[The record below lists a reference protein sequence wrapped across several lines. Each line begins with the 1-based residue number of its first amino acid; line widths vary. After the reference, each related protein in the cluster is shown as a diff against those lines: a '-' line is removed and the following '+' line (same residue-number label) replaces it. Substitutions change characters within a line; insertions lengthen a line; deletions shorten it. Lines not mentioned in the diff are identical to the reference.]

1 MLTTTNTLLLAGLAD
16 PENDAI
22 WREFHER
29 YQPILVAFARRFGLT
44 DDQAQ
49 DATQEA
55 LLRFVQEYRAGRYE
69 RSRGRLRS
77 WIFAIAR
84 ARILDQRRKRG
95 RSDAWRGD
103 SALANTPADDEL
115 EAAWEEE
122 WRRAILRQGILELRT
137 GTNTDPKTIRTFEL
151 LALEE
156 RTPQEVAE
164 LVGSTVNAVYVAKHR
179 ALDRLRAILTRLA
192 EEF

>member
-1 MLTTTNTLLLAGLAD
+1 MLTTTNTLLLEGLAD

-22 WREFHER
+22 WREFHGR
-29 YQPILVAFARRFGLT
+29 YQPVLVAFARRFGLT
-44 DDQAQ
+44 DDQAE

-55 LLRFVQEYRAGRYE
+55 LLRFVEEYRAGRYE

-84 ARILDQRRKRG
+84 ARILDSKRERG
-95 RSDAWRGD
+95 RNDAWRGE
-103 SALANTPADDEL
+103 SALANVPGDDEL
-115 EAAWEEE
+115 ESAWEDE
-122 WRRAILRQGILELRT
+122 WRRAILRQGIHELRT

-156 RTPQEVAE
+156 RAPQEVAE
-164 LVGSTVNAVYVAKHR
+164 LMGSTVNAVYVAKHR
-179 ALDRLRAILTRLA
+179 ALDRLRVILTRLT
-192 EEF
+192 EDF